1 MLRDLRINITAVGM
15 SQSHTLLLLILLI
28 FIVKEQRV
36 LYAVESTSQIERLL
50 EMKEVSHVDL
60 YQVVRPLRS
69 EREPSLIQEA

>member
-28 FIVKEQRV
+28 FIVKEQRA

>member
-1 MLRDLRINITAVGM
+1 M

-28 FIVKEQRV
+28 FIVKEQRA